1 MCDTFAVGPS
11 CTAGKVSI
19 FAKNSDREPDETQ
32 LVLSMPGKEYPANEL
47 LQCTYIAIP
56 QARSTRAAVICRPFW
71 MWGAEMG
78 VNEKGVAI
86 GNEAVFT
93 RIRPEKTPGLIGMDL
108 LRLALERSDT
118 AEDAVEVITSLL
130 QRYGQAG
137 PCGYRDKKFTYMN
150 SFIVMD
156 SRTILVLETLGRD
169 YAVKRPGASAVISNA
184 LTLEDDWDQSSLP
197 QGTRVR
203 SFSDPLITFFS
214 GSAHR
219 RRRNMEQIDRIRGG
233 FTVAHAFSMLRSHF
247 SDTPLTGFNRDVCYH
262 ASDPL
267 ISMSQTTGSLVT
279 ELHPDGRLR
288 IFVTAGSAPCLTPF
302 KPFLPSAPYEDAG
315 RGGERFAADS
325 FWWRH
330 EAMHVNAL
338 FRPHAY
344 RASITGRITA
354 MERAWE
360 KAFPA
365 HEWDAA
371 QSPLVAASHAA
382 FLQSDLAD
390 RMYLEEMRGMGRL
403 GFSMER
409 FFWKRVARR
418 TGLDLL

>member
-1 MCDTFAVGPS
+1 
-11 CTAGKVSI
+11 
-19 FAKNSDREPDETQ
+19 
-32 LVLSMPGKEYPANEL
+32 
-47 LQCTYIAIP
+47 
-56 QARSTRAAVICRPFW
+56 
-71 MWGAEMG
+71 
-78 VNEKGVAI
+78 
-86 GNEAVFT
+86 
-93 RIRPEKTPGLIGMDL
+93 
-108 LRLALERSDT
+108 
-118 AEDAVEVITSLL
+118 
-130 QRYGQAG
+130 
-137 PCGYRDKKFTYMN
+137 
-150 SFIVMD
+150 
-156 SRTILVLETLGRD
+156 
-169 YAVKRPGASAVISNA
+169 
-184 LTLEDDWDQSSLP
+184 
-197 QGTRVR
+197 
-203 SFSDPLITFFS
+203 
-214 GSAHR
+214 
-219 RRRNMEQIDRIRGG
+219 MEQIDRIRGG